1 LKKHLKKTLPAI
13 LILSGLLAG
22 NACTKQNSLPS
33 EIYKNQEDFS
43 FMWWKKTI
51 KTGNQVF
58 AIKTNQYA
66 LSFDYPNLA
75 IQDLSIIKD
84 GGSEEEV
91 LRETNE
97 KSFPAYSPLGLRF
110 GIELD
115 GNMSWCESTSGRDD
129 DCQLVETG
137 KYFQRRFITNLPD
150 MKGCDPF
157 NSGLVISSW
166 PDRLSLILKATPSSD
181 IKNLGLVTEITFPE
195 IYGEIQEKGD
205 VLALINPDD
214 GSGFI
219 VLKSAGA
226 SSIHVTGTT
235 ITVKL
240 ESPTPSVQGKELNAG
255 LIIYPAS
262 SNIEAYLDR
271 IIAQEEQPL
280 QLSAEQ
286 IAPIKSPLEVH
297 YDRNKGWHQ
306 VLLRSDHTESDEP
319 VADPG
324 EGNPG
329 PREKLN
335 NRMERV
341 MFTVSNPA
349 STDKV
354 LRLNFAKGRLAPDG
368 CKVFAVPGISAV
380 LRDLEANP
388 VGIPIQLSKNW
399 HGGGRTGVDSHKFRG
414 TWYHGLSMITIPA
427 KSTIT
432 LEYTSVNSLWGG
444 VPAASHAQLCLIG
457 WGHNQQWDQSAIG
470 AWGENI
476 TYEPDLDQASAP
488 VLDFRALLQKNPS
501 GRKWGW
507 TGNIGG
513 ADIFN
518 YTKTDGKRGWHSRIR
533 TQYKRYSP
541 NYTEVTYAGIMD
553 DESMDFEYTASVGRS
568 DDITRGIY
576 KLKLEV
582 LENTSFT
589 DFVVFQAAAAS
600 YHFAK
605 SNTMAWGNEE
615 GLKEEWTSTIGGPS
629 RYITEKKI
637 AGGSVPWFSF
647 TDGAFST
654 DHQTRFLPANRGIVI
669 REWKARINGV
679 DDIPPWFAEFNT
691 TMKSHGGPSNLINIT
706 PPKGCTSFQA
716 GDYIEAEI
724 ELFILPIVAEN
735 YYGPNKNFSEALKA
749 KANTWEMV
757 YREAIGN
764 DLQLEVSSGTL
775 EDAYPI
781 EIIAENNR
789 AEFSVSGG
797 CGYVPLTITN
807 VSKYRFPQLLRKI
820 DGSWQMV
827 DQSVHGND
835 FWQSE
840 YRASSGTWD
849 ISYNINLD
857 TPGDK
862 RQKAEFKFTI
872 SEEKK

>member
-1 LKKHLKKTLPAI
+1 MNKHLNYFLPAMVI
-13 LILSGLLAG
+13 ILSLLAG
-22 NACTKQNSLPS
+22 KACTKQNSLPS
-33 EIYKNQEDFS
+33 EIFENQHDFS
-43 FMWWKKTI
+43 YMWWKKTI

-58 AIKTNQYA
+58 AIKTNKYA

-75 IQDLSIIKD
+75 IQDLSILKE
-84 GGSEEEV
+84 GGSAEEV
-91 LRETNE
+91 LRESNN
-97 KSFPAYSPLGLRF
+97 KSFPTYSPFGLRF

-115 GNMSWCESTSGRDD
+115 GEMSWCDKTSGLDD

-137 KYFQRRFITNLPD
+137 QYFQRKFITNLPD
-150 MKGCDPF
+150 LKDCDPY

-166 PDRLSLILKATPSSD
+166 PDRLSFILKATPSID
-181 IKNLGLVTEITFPE
+181 ITNLELVTEITFPE
-195 IYGEIQEKGD
+195 VYSELMNKGD

-219 VLKSAGA
+219 VLKSAEA
-226 SSIHVTGTT
+226 SSMKVTGTT

-240 ESPTPSVQGKELNAG
+240 ENSTPSPQGRELNAG
-255 LIIYPAS
+255 LIIYPGSA
-262 SNIEAYLDR
+262 NIESNLER
-271 IIAQEEQPL
+271 IAAQEEQPL
-280 QLSAEQ
+280 ELSAEQ
-286 IAPIKSPLEVH
+286 IAPVASPLKVE
-297 YDRNKGWHQ
+297 YDRDKGWHRI
-306 VLLRSDHTESDEP
+306 LLRSDNTESDEQ

-329 PREKLN
+329 PQEKLN

-341 MFTVSNPA
+341 SFTVSNPA

-368 CKVFAVPGISAV
+368 SKVFAVPGISAV
-380 LRDLEANP
+380 LRDLEGKP
-388 VGIPIQLSKNW
+388 VGVPIQLSKNW
-399 HGGGRTGVDSHKFRG
+399 HGGGRSGVDSHKFRG

-427 KSTIT
+427 NSTIT

-457 WGHNQQWDQSAIG
+457 WGNNQQWDQSAIG

-488 VLDFRALLQKNPS
+488 VLDFRALLVKNPS

-507 TGNIGG
+507 SGNIGG

-518 YTKTDGKRGWHSRIR
+518 YTKTDGNRGWHSRIR

-576 KLKLEV
+576 KLKLKV
-582 LENTSFT
+582 LENTSFN
-589 DFVVFQAAAAS
+589 DFVVFQAAAAT
-600 YHFAK
+600 YHFAS
-605 SNTMAWGNEE
+605 SNTMAWGNED
-615 GLKEEWTSTIGGPS
+615 GLKEEWASTIGGES
-629 RYITEKKI
+629 RYITAKKI
-637 AGGSVPWFSF
+637 AEGKVPWFSF
-647 TDGAFST
+647 SDGQFST
-654 DHQTRFLPANRGIVI
+654 PHQTRFSPANRGFVI
-669 REWKARINGV
+669 REWKARINGK
-679 DDIPPWFAEFNT
+679 DDIPPWFAEYNT
-691 TMKSHGGPSNLINIT
+691 SSGNHGGPSNLVNII
-706 PPKGCTSFQA
+706 PPEGCTSFQA

-724 ELFILPIVAEN
+724 ELFIVPIFADE
-735 YYGPNKNFSEALKA
+735 YYGPNKNFSEALST
-749 KANTWEMV
+749 KANSWALV

-764 DLQLEVSSGTL
+764 DLQVEVSSGTL
-775 EDAYPI
+775 VDQYPI
-781 EIIAENNR
+781 EIIAENNQAR
-789 AEFSVSGG
+789 FSVSGG
-797 CGYVPLTITN
+797 LGYVPLTISGVEN
-807 VSKYRFPQLLRKI
+807 YQNPELFRKI
-820 DGSWQMV
+820 DGSWQKI

-840 YRASSGTWD
+840 YRAESGTWD
-849 ISYNINLD
+849 ISYNVDLD

-862 RQKAEFKFTI
+862 RETVEFRF
-872 SEEKK
+872 SQEEE